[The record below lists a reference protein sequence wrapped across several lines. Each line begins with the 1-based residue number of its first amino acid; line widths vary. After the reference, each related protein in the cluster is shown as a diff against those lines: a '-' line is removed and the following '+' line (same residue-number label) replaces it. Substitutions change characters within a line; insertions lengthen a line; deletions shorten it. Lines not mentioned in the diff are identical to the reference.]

1 MNISYAVVS
10 AFERT
15 KDNSG
20 ARSSRRFFTI
30 ALLVVFFLALMGSL
44 AAGVSVYQ
52 STANAQSH
60 TNNVRMQS
68 GLMTSI
74 IHANDSADS
83 IAQGE
88 GPEGHSLVLTEHLDS
103 GDFEMRFYLH
113 EGNVV
118 QEYSTQGAAYTPGR
132 AQALIPSETFEFSV
146 SGNLVTIATDDGSFD
161 VALRSTQGR
170 SS

>member
-15 KDNSG
+15 KNDSG
-20 ARSSRRFFTI
+20 AHASRRFFTI
-30 ALLVVFFLALMGSL
+30 ALLIVFFIALMGAL

-52 STANAQSH
+52 STANTQSH

-74 IHANDSADS
+74 VHANDTADAIS
-83 IAQGE
+83 QGS
-88 GPEGHSLVLTEHLDS
+88 GPEGPALVLTEHLS
-103 GDFEMRFYLH
+103 TGDFEMRFYLY
-113 EGNVV
+113 EGNIV
-118 QEYSTQGAAYTPGR
+118 QEYSLEGAAYTPGR
-132 AQALIPSETFEFSV
+132 AQALIPSETFGFTQ
-146 SGNLVTIATDDGSFD
+146 SGNLVTITTDDGSFD
-161 VALRSTQGR
+161 VALRSMQGR